1 MLHFTPLRV
10 MKLRN
15 IDKPFA
21 FLRKNGFSNAMAT
34 RILRGTVDSIKIDQV
49 ERLCRVLRC
58 ELPDLFS
65 YVPDKASPAPGLDTL
80 TPLIR
85 PAEPPANLTA
95 ILRDLPIHR
104 LEALTREL
112 AMGAQPDA

>member
-1 MLHFTPLRV
+1 MLQFTPLRV

-21 FLRKNGFSNAMAT
+21 FLWKNGFSNAMAT
-34 RILRGTVDSIKIDQV
+34 HILRGTVDSIKIDQI

-58 ELPDLFS
+58 ELHDLFS
-65 YVPDKASPAPGLDTL
+65 YLPDTSAPAPELDTL

-85 PAEPPANLTA
+85 PAEPPGNINA
-95 ILRDLPIHR
+95 ILRDLPINR

-112 AMGAQPDA
+112 AMAAQPGA